1 MQQNSSAC
9 LWSSIDAAGSESSR
23 LWAGPEANASW
34 GELARASILECRA
47 GELRGQCVLLATLDQ
62 FHSVAA
68 LIELDG
74 IARRIVLYP
83 HDLSREHLPYVA
95 EAAAV
100 DVLVTDQPE
109 IAALHPRLSSVVLC
123 GESIVAAKIDRANP
137 IETEW
142 ILLTSGTTGHPKLV
156 LHTYAS
162 LAGDIDHAAAAPNP
176 DVWATFYDMRR
187 YGGLSIFLRA
197 IVTGSSLVLRAP
209 QEPSPNLVVR
219 AASHGVTHFSGTP
232 SHWRSVLM
240 SSSAGLM
247 TPRNVR
253 MSGEIADQAILN
265 HVRQQYPQATVTHAF
280 ASTEAGVAFEVNDGL
295 MGVPASIIES
305 STRVELKVKNRTLR
319 IRSRRTALRYLGEG
333 SPELRDEEGFVD
345 SGDELELRDGRY
357 YFAGRRDGTIN
368 VGGFKVHPEE
378 VEAVINR
385 HPQVTMSLV
394 RSKKNSI
401 TGALVI
407 ADIVLRSPPQSG
419 SGNSAALQSEIMQF
433 CRAEL
438 DPHKVP
444 AAINVVPMLAMGESG
459 KLERRNA

>member
-1 MQQNSSAC
+1 MPQNSPAC
-9 LWSSIDAAGSESSR
+9 LWTSINSSGGLSSR
-23 LWAGPEANASW
+23 LWAGPEAHASW
-34 GELARASILECRA
+34 GELAQASILECRA

-62 FHSVAA
+62 FSSIAA

-83 HDLSREHLPYVA
+83 HDLSREHIPYVA
-95 EAAAV
+95 ETAAV
-100 DVLVTDQPE
+100 DVLVTDRPE
-109 IAALHPRLSSVVLC
+109 IASMLPQLGRVVRC
-123 GESIVAAKIDRANP
+123 GPAIVPANIDRSNP
-137 IETEW
+137 VETEW

-156 LHTYAS
+156 LHTCGS
-162 LAGDIDHAAAAPNP
+162 LAGDIDRATAVPNP

-209 QEPSPNLVVR
+209 HESSPDLVAR

-240 SSSAGLM
+240 SSAAGRM
-247 TPRNVR
+247 KPRNVR

-265 HVRQQYPQATVTHAF
+265 HVLRQYPQASVTHAF
-280 ASTEAGVAFEVNDGL
+280 ASTEAGVVFEVNDGL
-295 MGVPASIIES
+295 MGVPAQIIES
-305 STRVELKVKNRTLR
+305 NPRVELKVTNGTLR
-319 IRSRRTALRYLGEG
+319 IRSRRTAFRYLGEG
-333 SPELRDEEGFVD
+333 SPALRDAEGFVD

-385 HPQVTMSLV
+385 HPQVAMSLV
-394 RSKKNSI
+394 RSKKNPI
-401 TGALVI
+401 TGALVV
-407 ADIVLRSPPQSG
+407 ADIVLKSPQSG
-419 SGNSAALQSEIMQF
+419 SMTSIAMQSDILKF
-433 CRAEL
+433 CRGEL
-438 DPHKVP
+438 APHMVP
-444 AAINVVPMLAMGESG
+444 TAINIVPTLAIGESG
-459 KLERRNA
+459 KLVRRNA